1 MASDA
6 AAPPRADRLRPLST
20 PRPVHVIA
28 DDRGRPTAVYLG
40 NTRKSSNPVSP
51 RRVQKAAREPG
62 LATPVEKILDR
73 WRIDDEWWRQE
84 ISRLYYHVALEGG
97 RLVTLFNDLIGGG
110 WFLQTTAT
118 PRKQGEPV
126 HVLAPRVSAAAAAPP
141 AAEPEASELPR
152 RITVA

>member
-1 MASDA
+1 M
-6 AAPPRADRLRPLST
+6 
-20 PRPVHVIA
+20 
-28 DDRGRPTAVYLG
+28 AVYLERVRRPHSPAPARRAG
-40 NTRKSSNPVSP
+40 TRT
-51 RRVQKAAREPG
+51 ADPG
-62 LATPVEKILDR
+62 LVTPVVEILDR

-118 PRKQGEPV
+118 PRQQGEPL
-126 HVLAPRVSAAAAAPP
+126 HVLAPRVPTVAAAPP
-141 AAEPEASELPR
+141 VAEPESAPEPPR

>member
-1 MASDA
+1 VD
-6 AAPPRADRLRPLST
+6 
-20 PRPVHVIA
+20 
-28 DDRGRPTAVYLG
+28 
-40 NTRKSSNPVSP
+40 
-51 RRVQKAAREPG
+51 PG
-62 LATPVEKILDR
+62 LVTPVIEILDR

-126 HVLAPRVSAAAAAPP
+126 HILAPRVPTGAATV
-141 AAEPEASELPR
+141 ETEAVPELPR